1 MEQTTTAFNLATSL
15 VEPLKDGIMGNI
27 ESALPVVAS
36 IAAVMIGIT
45 VVMKLIKKGT
55 RG

>member
-1 MEQTTTAFNLATSL
+1 MEGATTAFDLGTAL
-15 VEPLKDGIMGNI
+15 VEPLRDGIMGNI
-27 ESALPVVAS
+27 ESALPVVAG

-55 RG
+55 KG